1 MEKKHREREEIK
13 KKQQKKRKVE
23 SIKNQIT
30 SQIESCDF
38 DDE

>member
-23 SIKNQIT
+23 SIKNQII